1 MICFST
7 SRAIS
12 LLSLPVK
19 LNDIDE
25 VVSESKGFFFSVFV
39 LLFRCSTVSNLC
51 ITIEMLGLFL
61 RRYDKTPE
69 PK

>member
-1 MICFST
+1 M
-7 SRAIS
+7 
-12 LLSLPVK
+12 K

-39 LLFRCSTVSNLC
+39 LLFRCSTVSNFW
-51 ITIEMLGLFL
+51 ITMEILSLSL
-61 RRYDKTPE
+61 RRYDTTPE